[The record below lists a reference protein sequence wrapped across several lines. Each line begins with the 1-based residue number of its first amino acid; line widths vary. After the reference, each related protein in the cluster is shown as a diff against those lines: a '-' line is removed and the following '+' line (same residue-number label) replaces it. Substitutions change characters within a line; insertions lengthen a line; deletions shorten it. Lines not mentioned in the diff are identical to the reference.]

1 MEPIYEKD
9 LILAGKNKAIG
20 SLRIQQLD
28 NGKYS
33 VIVKLTWCKDELV
46 QTTQKNR
53 VRCWADLDRL
63 LDHIKGNYGITSQVH
78 ITLKGEAK

>member
-9 LILAGKNKAIG
+9 LVLAGKNNAIE

-33 VIVKLTWCKDELV
+33 VLVKLTWRTDEVV

-53 VRCWADLDRL
+53 VRTWADLDRL
-63 LDHIKGNYGITSQVH
+63 LDHIKSNYSITSQVH